1 MASKNGV
8 SDQLFRAANRPG
20 KIRDG
25 LEKVAKRTVH
35 RATALSRR
43 EGGTANYSIRHG
55 VRPNGRVY
63 VDVVS
68 DNRDEEYGTEETPR
82 IGALRRVGRGEI

>member
-1 MASKNGV
+1 MANRV

-20 KIRDG
+20 RIMDG
-25 LEKVAKRTVH
+25 LERVADRTIA
-35 RATALSRR
+35 RATKISRA
-43 EGGTANYSIRHG
+43 EGGKANYTKRKG

-68 DNRDEEYGTEETPR
+68 DSPAEEYGDETTRR
-82 IGALRRVGRGEI
+82 IGALRRVGRGET